1 MKPDVRPEHYAA
13 FVASTVEGQDTETVM
28 RLYGL
33 SRDNLYQIR
42 KRLTAKLRETVAEVS
57 AEMDAPNAPGSR
69 P

>member
-1 MKPDVRPEHYAA
+1 M
-13 FVASTVEGQDTETVM
+13 ASTVEGQDTETVM

-42 KRLTAKLRETVAEVS
+42 KRLTEKLRETTVAVL
-57 AEMDAPNAPGSR
+57 AEMDVPDAPGLQ